1 MAKKHQPARKGFVI
15 DLAPVFQRVDNA
27 IQQINYCFILNIF
40 AHFTLNR
47 TIYEKLAGAFSEEQR
62 TMYLQRVEEITPN
75 IRYCAYNLNE
85 GTTDISDLMQLRWSA
100 SSGSTTQDP
109 VLAAKIDVSCMQ
121 KVIKTILKN

>member
-1 MAKKHQPARKGFVI
+1 
-15 DLAPVFQRVDNA
+15 
-27 IQQINYCFILNIF
+27 
-40 AHFTLNR
+40 
-47 TIYEKLAGAFSEEQR
+47 
-62 TMYLQRVEEITPN
+62 MYLQRVEEITPN

-100 SSGSTTQDP
+100 SGSTTQDP

>member
-1 MAKKHQPARKGFVI
+1 
-15 DLAPVFQRVDNA
+15 
-27 IQQINYCFILNIF
+27 
-40 AHFTLNR
+40 
-47 TIYEKLAGAFSEEQR
+47 
-62 TMYLQRVEEITPN
+62 MYLQRVEEITPN

-121 KVIKTILKN
+121 KVVKTILKNQVTSPS